1 MSNPSPI
8 DFLAAVASAV
18 DPSSIGFIMFFRQ
31 SQSLIYYIGFK
42 AYDVVLVVGPFF
54 HWWLLVVGPFVVG
67 PFVVVVGAFVDGCWL
82 LVHCWLLVLFFIDEF
97 FRLESV
103 ICKKYTRTNG
113 KDSKYTNAIDI
124 SIIWSCGGCVG
135 DTGRFIAYIASSA
148 GSFIACIASILTY
161 SCIFLCLCV
170 LP

>member
-1 MSNPSPI
+1 MTS
-8 DFLAAVASAV
+8 F
-18 DPSSIGFIMFFRQ
+18 
-31 SQSLIYYIGFK
+31 
-42 AYDVVLVVGPFF
+42 
-54 HWWLLVVGPFVVG
+54 WLLVLF
-67 PFVVVVGAFVDGCWL
+67 FIDGCWL
-82 LVHCWLLVLFFIDEF
+82 LVLLLLVLLLLLLVLLLMVVGCWSIVGCWLLVLFFIDEF

-148 GSFIACIASILTY
+148 GSFIACIDNILTY